1 MLVGGS
7 VGPVSVVKVGSG
19 GQLKWVSTSP
29 LMCALLIL
37 W

>member
-1 MLVGGS
+1 MLVGGLGGL
-7 VGPVSVVKVGSG
+7 VLVVKVGAGIS
-19 GQLKWVSTSP
+19 L